1 MIVRNFIK
9 ECDRI
14 IREFP
19 TFRQQ
24 QELKWASIQT
34 FRTLCS
40 KVIEVLHNQ
49 LSDKDFKNKSVENKK
64 HISDKEI
71 TDLIEEFENI
81 NSYLYSIEA
90 LMEKIF
96 DIKVVKNVE
105 VEFKKISKKL
115 APDQLNIDRLI
126 LNRLLH
132 QIPDLPDNNNFK

>member
-40 KVIEVLHNQ
+40 KVIEELHNQ
-49 LSDKDFKNKSVENKK
+49 LSDKDF
-64 HISDKEI
+64 
-71 TDLIEEFENI
+71 
-81 NSYLYSIEA
+81 
-90 LMEKIF
+90 
-96 DIKVVKNVE
+96 
-105 VEFKKISKKL
+105 
-115 APDQLNIDRLI
+115 
-126 LNRLLH
+126 
-132 QIPDLPDNNNFK
+132 

>member
-24 QELKWASIQT
+24 QELKWSSIQT

-96 DIKVVKNVE
+96 DIKAAKNVE
-105 VEFKKISKKL
+105 VEF
-115 APDQLNIDRLI
+115 
-126 LNRLLH
+126 
-132 QIPDLPDNNNFK
+132 

>member
-49 LSDKDFKNKSVENKK
+49 LSDKDFKNKSVENKSVENKK

-96 DIKVVKNVE
+96 DIKAAKNVE
-105 VEFKKISKKL
+105 VEF
-115 APDQLNIDRLI
+115 
-126 LNRLLH
+126 
-132 QIPDLPDNNNFK
+132 